1 MSDQTFETILQQAL
15 QLNEADQLRLIV
27 MLQASL
33 QTDTTKTLAQALE
46 RSNKRAAAHAKH
58 STDERRRC
66 AEHSV
71 ELDALDLNDPS
82 IEMTPEWKRRLE
94 NWIDGSSFSITD
106 TH

>member
-1 MSDQTFETILQQAL
+1 
-15 QLNEADQLRLIV
+15 

-46 RSNKRAAAHAKH
+46 RSNKRGVARTKRT
-58 STDERRRC
+58 TDERRRC

-71 ELDALDLNDPS
+71 ELDAINFNDPTL
-82 IEMTPEWKRRLE
+82 EMTPEWKKRME
-94 NWIDGSSFSITD
+94 NWIEGSSFTITD